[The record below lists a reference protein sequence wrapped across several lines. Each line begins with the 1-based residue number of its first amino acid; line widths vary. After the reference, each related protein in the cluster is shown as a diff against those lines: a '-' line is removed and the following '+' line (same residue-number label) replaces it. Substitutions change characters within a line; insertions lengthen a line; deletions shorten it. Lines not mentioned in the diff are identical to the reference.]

1 VGIAMAFTM
10 NGIGLNISTANLALD
25 YTGTLTL
32 PSTSL
37 SPVSDSVISSTV
49 SNSNVMKIAFTV
61 KGASTNPSNKDIIYD
76 VALADLNIDCWF
88 RDSNVKWRLYK
99 NSNLLS
105 EGNLSPQFDT
115 IEDGRLVLTN
125 IQQDLPSYNSTADS
139 YVFVLWISETCS
151 DITAC
156 TSSDDQ
162 SYLLNKNISGKIEVE
177 LYTESKVARTR
188 TAESNFSC
196 WITSDT
202 MDNSGANV
210 PELVQGLIPVVYDGE
225 KWVKA
230 EISDTTSSYKWY
242 DYDEKK
248 WANAVL
254 VTDTN
259 RIKYVN
265 ATAGTSI
272 TESDILAY
280 YVWIPRYKYKVW
292 NINKVVGTDSYNART
307 TGIDIIFE
315 SGTNSTGTI
324 TCGTYSFAQITSD
337 SQKSETCTGSNGEY
351 YTHPAFTFGND
362 ELTGIWVGKF
372 EISSETPTAN
382 YGGGN
387 STALTVRV
395 LPNVAS
401 WRNNYLTNFYKVIY
415 DMQTSNNIYG
425 LSNDRTNTDSHM
437 MKNLEWGAVAYLTN
451 SDYGLCTSGSCSEI
465 GKNGY
470 YNSSASN
477 YNYYQTGC
485 GPISSGSTSSG
496 TTCNAYN
503 TTIGQEASTTGN
515 VYGIYDMSGGANE
528 YVMGNESNQDYTQ
541 YVYYRSSAG
550 SNFSYSSTT
559 AKYIDTYAYGTAYSS
574 QQAYNRARLGDA
586 TGEVVLTAGT
596 SNGSWYGDYSSFV
609 DSSRSWFYRGDAAT
623 GGSYA
628 GVFSF
633 YGGSGIYYFS
643 NSARAVLVAPLFLSV
658 CEDCSQN

>member
-1 VGIAMAFTM
+1 MNSVIKKNWIKLIILITILILVIVGIAMAFTM

-76 VALADLNIDCWF
+76 VALADLNIDCWL

-272 TESDILAY
+272 TESDILA
-280 YVWIPRYKYKVW
+280 
-292 NINKVVGTDSYNART
+292 
-307 TGIDIIFE
+307 
-315 SGTNSTGTI
+315 
-324 TCGTYSFAQITSD
+324 
-337 SQKSETCTGSNGEY
+337 
-351 YTHPAFTFGND
+351 
-362 ELTGIWVGKF
+362 
-372 EISSETPTAN
+372 
-382 YGGGN
+382 
-387 STALTVRV
+387 
-395 LPNVAS
+395 
-401 WRNNYLTNFYKVIY
+401 
-415 DMQTSNNIYG
+415 
-425 LSNDRTNTDSHM
+425 
-437 MKNLEWGAVAYLTN
+437 
-451 SDYGLCTSGSCSEI
+451 
-465 GKNGY
+465 
-470 YNSSASN
+470 
-477 YNYYQTGC
+477 
-485 GPISSGSTSSG
+485 
-496 TTCNAYN
+496 
-503 TTIGQEASTTGN
+503 
-515 VYGIYDMSGGANE
+515 
-528 YVMGNESNQDYTQ
+528 
-541 YVYYRSSAG
+541 
-550 SNFSYSSTT
+550 
-559 AKYIDTYAYGTAYSS
+559 
-574 QQAYNRARLGDA
+574 
-586 TGEVVLTAGT
+586 
-596 SNGSWYGDYSSFV
+596 
-609 DSSRSWFYRGDAAT
+609 
-623 GGSYA
+623 
-628 GVFSF
+628 
-633 YGGSGIYYFS
+633 
-643 NSARAVLVAPLFLSV
+643 
-658 CEDCSQN
+658 